1 MPMMSVTDAAFLLA
15 ESREHPMHVGGL
27 QLFHLPDGAGDEF
40 VSDMYRE
47 LVNRQDVHPTFRRRP
62 RGPLNA
68 PAQLSWREDDTI
80 DLEYHLRVSALARPG
95 RVRELLELSSRLHGS
110 LLDRHRPLWE
120 QHLIEGLE
128 GNRFAIYTKIHH
140 SLLDGV
146 GALRWMQRS
155 MTEDPAQTGMPTLF
169 ALPRSKSSKGSKGSN
184 DGDDGGGDHGGGGF
198 SLPGLARAAAN
209 VAGETV
215 RGVGDLAKMAPAFAE
230 TARQV
235 LQEQATALPFQAP
248 KSMLNVPITGA
259 RRFAA
264 QSWSMERIHNVRKA
278 TNATVNDV
286 VLAMC
291 AGALRRYLTDMN
303 ELPDAGL
310 VAMVPVSLR
319 KNDSGEQGGN
329 AIGTI
334 LADLATDSDDPTDRM
349 QRIQKSVRRNKQNMA
364 GLSPLQILLMSAIT
378 MAPLGISMVPG
389 MAERTR
395 PPFNLIISNVPGPA
409 GKTLYWNQAR
419 MDGLYPLSVVLDG
432 QALNMT
438 VTTYSDQ
445 LQFGLTGCRRSVPHL
460 QWLLTHLESSLA
472 ELEKL
477 ADQ

>member
-1 MPMMSVTDAAFLLA
+1 MPLMSVTDTAFLLA

-27 QLFHLPDGAGDEF
+27 QLFHLPEGADNQF
-40 VSDMYRE
+40 VSEMYRE
-47 LVNRQDVHPTFRRRP
+47 LVNRHDVHPTFRRRP

-68 PAQLSWREDDTI
+68 PAQLSWAQDDDI
-80 DLEYHLRVSALARPG
+80 DLEYHVRVSALASPG
-95 RVRELLELSSRLHGS
+95 RVRELLALTSRLHGT
-110 LLDRHRPLWE
+110 LIDRHRPLWE

-128 GNRFAIYTKIHH
+128 GNRFAVYTKLHH

-146 GALRWMQRS
+146 AALRWMQRS
-155 MTEDPAQTGMPTLF
+155 MTEDPARTGMPHVF
-169 ALPRSKSSKGSKGSN
+169 GLPERARGT
-184 DGDDGGGDHGGGGF
+184 GGGF

-215 RGVGDLAKMAPAFAE
+215 RGVGDLARMAPALAE

-235 LQEQATALPFQAP
+235 LREQATALPFQAP
-248 KSMLNVPITGA
+248 RSMLNVPITGA

-264 QSWSMERIHNVRKA
+264 QSWSMERVHKVRKA
-278 TNATVNDV
+278 TGSTVNDV

-291 AGALRRYLTDMN
+291 AGALRRYLVDMN
-303 ELPDAGL
+303 ELPNAGL
-310 VAMVPVSLR
+310 VAMVPVSVR
-319 KNDSGEQGGN
+319 KSDTSEQGGN

-334 LADLATDSDDPTDRM
+334 LADLATDSADPSARLE
-349 QRIQKSVRRNKQNMA
+349 RIQTSVRRNKRNMS
-364 GLSPLQILLMSAIT
+364 GLSPLQVLLMSAMT
-378 MAPLGISMVPG
+378 VAPLGLAMVPG
-389 MAERTR
+389 MADRTR

-419 MDGLYPLSVVLDG
+419 MSGLYPLSVVLDG
-432 QALNMT
+432 QALNIT
-438 VTTYSDQ
+438 VTTYADE

-460 QWLLTHLESSLA
+460 QWLLTHLESSLT

-477 ADQ
+477 AEA